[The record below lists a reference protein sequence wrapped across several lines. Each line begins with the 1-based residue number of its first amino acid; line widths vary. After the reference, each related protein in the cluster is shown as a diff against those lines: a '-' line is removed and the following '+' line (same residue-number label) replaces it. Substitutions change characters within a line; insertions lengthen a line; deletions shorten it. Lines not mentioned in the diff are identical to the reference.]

1 MIKIYTTLTCPKC
14 NILKKKLDEKNIVYE
29 EVTDEEEMQ
38 RLGIMSLPFLLADD
52 VLMDFSHAI
61 KYVNER

>member
-1 MIKIYTTLTCPKC
+1 MIKIYTTPTCPKC
-14 NILKKKLDEKNIVYE
+14 SILKKKLDEKNIVYE

-38 RLGIMSLPFLLADD
+38 RLGIMSLPFLLADN